1 MGLVPQHLYSAFFRP
16 GVARMRRKVLG
27 NNQGKGESMSLAA
40 FLRHDAERFPGKT
53 AIYYENTEITYGQ
66 LDLEVDHLTNGLL
79 GLGLKHQE
87 MVALMLS
94 NSPDFVRSFFGITRA
109 GGVVVPLNPFY
120 KGEEITYILNDA
132 SVVFLVTSPALLP
145 LIQSV
150 WGDIPSLRQVIITEG
165 GKAENIVPLKQLLGQ
180 SGDPVD
186 TAVKPGDIAACLFTS
201 GTTGR
206 PKGAL
211 LSHGNLIFDV
221 QAATSRIEFRPEDRH
236 LCVLPMF
243 HSFALTASVLC
254 PFYTGG
260 SMAILP
266 HFSSGL
272 VLEEIRSKKLTVF
285 CGIPSMYAAM
295 LPALENINSDDLQSL
310 RLFVSGGAPMP
321 VEIMQKFERKYR
333 ITILEGDG
341 PTETSPV
348 SYANP
353 PCLRKIGSV
362 GPPLE
367 GVRVS
372 ILDEN
377 EMRLPVDEIG
387 EICIQGP
394 NVMQGY
400 LNQPEA
406 TAEAMK
412 GGWFHTGDLGKVDQD
427 GYVYIVDRKKDMIIV
442 GGLNVYPR
450 EVEEC
455 LYKHPKVA
463 EVAVIGAPDDLH
475 GEIPVVIIVL
485 KPGES
490 TDSKEFIL
498 YCRKFLANYKC
509 PRRVVFA
516 ESLPLTATGKVDK
529 KKLRKEY
536 GTVRAGNH
544 LW

>member
-1 MGLVPQHLYSAFFRP
+1 
-16 GVARMRRKVLG
+16 
-27 NNQGKGESMSLAA
+27 MSLDA
-40 FLRHDAERFPGKT
+40 FLRHGAERFPGKT
-53 AIYYENTEITYGQ
+53 AIYYENEEITYSQ
-66 LDLEVDHLTNGLL
+66 LDLEIDRLANGLL

-109 GGVVVPLNPFY
+109 GGVVVPLNPLY
-120 KGEEITYILNDA
+120 KGEEIIYMLNDA

-150 WGDIPSLRQVIITEG
+150 WDNIPSLRQVIITEG
-165 GKAENIVPLKQLLGQ
+165 EKAENIVPIKQFLGQ
-180 SGDPVD
+180 PGDPLD
-186 TAVKPGDIAACLFTS
+186 AAAKPEDIAACLFTS

-221 QAATSRIEFRPEDRH
+221 QAATSRVEFQPEDRH
-236 LCVLPMF
+236 MCVLPMF
-243 HSFALTASVLC
+243 HSFALTATILC

-260 SMAILP
+260 SMAIIP
-266 HFSSGL
+266 SFGSGQ
-272 VLEEIRSKKLTVF
+272 VLDMIRSKKLTVF
-285 CGIPSMYAAM
+285 CGIPAMYAAM
-295 LPALENINSDDLQSL
+295 LPALENVNSDDLQSL

-321 VEIMQKFERKYR
+321 VEIMQKFERKYG
-333 ITILEGDG
+333 IVILEGDG

-348 SYANP
+348 SYVNP
-353 PCLRKIGSV
+353 PSLRKVGSV
-362 GPPLE
+362 GPPLD

-377 EMRLPVDEIG
+377 ETRLPVEEIG

-406 TAEAMK
+406 TAEVMK
-412 GGWFHTGDLGKVDQD
+412 GGWLHTGDLGKVDQD
-427 GYVYIVDRKKDMIIV
+427 GYVYILDRKKDMIIV

-463 EVAVIGAPDDLH
+463 QAAVIGAPEDLH
-475 GEIPVVIIVL
+475 GEIPVAIIVL
-485 KPGES
+485 KPEE
-490 TDSKEFIL
+490 DADPREFIL
-498 YCRKFLANYKC
+498 HCRKSLANYKC
-509 PRRVVFA
+509 PRRVMFA
-516 ESLPLTATGKVDK
+516 ESLPMTATGKVDK
-529 KKLRKEY
+529 KRLRKEY
-536 GTVRAGNH
+536 GVLARMQESKVI
-544 LW
+544 

>member
-1 MGLVPQHLYSAFFRP
+1 V
-16 GVARMRRKVLG
+16 
-27 NNQGKGESMSLAA
+27 SLAA
-40 FLRHDAERFPGKT
+40 FLRHNAEYFPGKT

-66 LDLEVDHLTNGLL
+66 LNLEVDHLTNGIL
-79 GLGLKHQE
+79 GLGLRRQE
-87 MVALMLS
+87 MVGLMLG

-109 GGVVVPLNPFY
+109 GGVVVPLNPLY
-120 KGEEITYILNDA
+120 KGAEITYILNDA
-132 SVVFLVTSPALLP
+132 SVAFLITSPDLLP

-150 WGDIPSLRQVIITEG
+150 WGDVPSLRQVIITGGERAEG
-165 GKAENIVPLKQLLGQ
+165 IVPLKQLPGQ

-186 TAVKPGDIAACLFTS
+186 TAMEPGDIAACLFTS

-221 QAATSRIEFRPEDRH
+221 QAATSRVEFRSEDRH

-243 HSFALTASVLC
+243 HSFALTATVLC
-254 PFYTGG
+254 PSYTGG

-272 VLEEIRSKKLTVF
+272 VIEEIRSKKLTVF

-295 LPALENINSDDLQSL
+295 LPALENVNSDDLQSL

-321 VEIMQKFERKYR
+321 VKIMQKFERDYG
-333 ITILEGDG
+333 IAILEGDG

-353 PCLRKIGSV
+353 VYLRKIGSV
-362 GPPLE
+362 GPPLD
-367 GVRVS
+367 GVRVN
-372 ILDEN
+372 ILDESDR
-377 EMRLPVDEIG
+377 RLPVDEIG

-406 TAEAMK
+406 TAEVMR
-412 GGWFHTGDLGKVDQD
+412 GGWFHTGDLGKIDQD
-427 GYVYIVDRKKDMIIV
+427 GYVYIIDRKKDMIIV

-455 LYKHPKVA
+455 LHKHPKVA
-463 EVAVIGAPDDLH
+463 EAAIIGAPDDLH
-475 GEIPVVIIVL
+475 GEIPVAIIVL

-490 TDSKEFIL
+490 TESKELIL
-498 YCRKFLANYKC
+498 HCRKFLANYKC
-509 PRRVVFA
+509 PRRVVVV
-516 ESLPLTATGKVDK
+516 ESLPMTATGKVDK
-529 KKLRKEY
+529 KQLRKEY
-536 GTVRAGNH
+536 GSGSDR
-544 LW
+544 L

>member
-1 MGLVPQHLYSAFFRP
+1 
-16 GVARMRRKVLG
+16 
-27 NNQGKGESMSLAA
+27 MSLAA
-40 FLRHDAERFPGKT
+40 FLRHGAGCFPGRT

-66 LDLEVDHLTNGLL
+66 LDLEVDSVASGIL

-87 MVALMLS
+87 MVGLMLG
-94 NSPDFVRSFFGITRA
+94 NGPDFVRSFFGITRA
-109 GGVVVPLNPFY
+109 GGVVVPLNPLY
-120 KGEEITYILNDA
+120 KGEEIIYMLNEA
-132 SVVFLVTSPALLP
+132 SVVFLIATQALLP
-145 LIQSV
+145 LVQSV
-150 WGDIPSLRQVIITEG
+150 WSHVPSLRQLIITG
-165 GKAENIVPLKQLLGQ
+165 GEKAENIVPFKQLLGQ
-180 SGDPVD
+180 PGDPVD
-186 TAVKPGDIAACLFTS
+186 TEVKPGDIAACLFTS

-236 LCVLPMF
+236 LCVLPLF
-243 HSFALTASVLC
+243 HSFALTATLLC

-260 SMAILP
+260 TMAILP
-266 HFSSGL
+266 HYSPDL
-272 VLEEIRSKKLTVF
+272 VLDEIRLKRLTVF
-285 CGIPSMYAAM
+285 CGIPPMYATL
-295 LPALENINSDDLQSL
+295 LPALANINSDDLHSL
-310 RLFVSGGAPMP
+310 RLCVSGGAPMP
-321 VEIMQKFERKYR
+321 VEVMQKLENQYG
-333 ITILEGDG
+333 IMILEGDG

-348 SYANP
+348 SYVNP
-353 PCLRKIGSV
+353 PGLRKIGSV
-362 GPPLE
+362 GPPLD

-450 EVEEC
+450 EIEEC
-455 LYKHPKVA
+455 LNQHPKVA
-463 EVAVIGAPDDLH
+463 QAAVIGMPDDWH
-475 GEIPVVIIVL
+475 GEIPMAIIVL
-485 KPGES
+485 NPGE
-490 TDSKEFIL
+490 DADPKEFIL
-498 YCRKFLANYKC
+498 HCRKFLANYKC
-509 PRRVVFA
+509 PRRVVVV

-529 KKLRKEY
+529 KQLRKEY
-536 GTVRAGNH
+536 GVGSALIGDLRQSQRG
-544 LW
+544 